1 MIRKYISSQKVCSK
15 YYKVINENHE
25 QRMLSVTAKI
35 RGNFVAIFMLIRD
48 GSTFD
53 CFAYNVKSFFRDKA
67 AELRL
72 IRNWLYIGIIKATL
86 KAWLV
91 YVRKDKT
98 NSQKDFVLFRF
109 YFWEICIFFVI
120 IIALLYEK
128 NEKGKLNIAILLY
141 AFLNN

>member
-1 MIRKYISSQKVCSK
+1 MYSK
-15 YYKVINENHE
+15 YYKVINENHG

-48 GSTFD
+48 GSTFG
-53 CFAYNVKSFFRDKA
+53 CFAYNVKSFFHDKA

-72 IRNWLYIGIIKATL
+72 IRDWLYIGIIKATL

-98 NSQKDFVLFRF
+98 NSRKDFVLFRF
-109 YFWEICIFFVI
+109 YFWEIYTFFI
-120 IIALLYEK
+120 TLHRYEK
-128 NEKGKLNIAILLY
+128 NKKEFRKKEKKYFFILYIL
-141 AFLNN
+141 